1 LTHFVLRIP
10 AKSTLERCSYPFSDS
25 FYAKFVNKGKRKGRG
40 CSWPRPFFLPAN
52 FFASYGPTRLAVTRG
67 SNVAVTTSDG
77 LVCTNVN
84 LLPSGAMN

>member
-1 LTHFVLRIP
+1 MHNAGGELRRIP
-10 AKSTLERCSYPFSDS
+10 LPRTP
-25 FYAKFVNKGKRKGRG
+25 VNKGKKKGRG
-40 CSWPRPFFLPAN
+40 CSKPRPFLLPAN
-52 FFASYGPTRLAVTRG
+52 FFASYGATRLAVTRG